1 MNGEQTE
8 IWKHALMDVL
18 VCVRVSTIYSA
29 AAAAVAAQI
38 RMRWKDYSERLV
50 SEDLKTTFT
59 D

>member
-1 MNGEQTE
+1 
-8 IWKHALMDVL
+8 MDVL

-59 D
+59 DW